1 MKEYYIF
8 NVKKEF
14 ASLYKNKQS
23 DLFYIYN
30 RIYYMKEIDK
40 DYGYNLFEQIS
51 NFYNKEDI
59 DLFIKNRYMNIMMYS
74 YSPYMH
80 VINNLFLNEVSIL
93 TIKNAY
99 IKLETNI
106 NDPSFFNDLR
116 ELNKNLFVCSFK
128 DNDYFF
134 LTKRNIKI
142 NC

>member
-14 ASLYKNKQS
+14 ASLYKQS